1 MTNQT
6 VSKNKVVQ
14 FTYTIKDEQGNIIEK
29 IDAPVQYM
37 HGAGNLGLID
47 IVEKSL
53 TDTKVG
59 DTIEVK
65 VLPEDSFGEPNPSLI
80 FDDDLKNIPPEYQKI
95 GSKVELTND
104 KGDKK
109 EFAITK
115 IEGEKVTFDGNH
127 PLAGIT
133 VLFIVDIVS
142 IRDASPEELKE
153 DASGKSSAIV
163 H

>member
-14 FTYTIKDEQGNIIEK
+14 FTYIIKDEQGNIIEQ

-37 HGAGNLGLID
+37 HGAGTVGLIEV
-47 IVEKSL
+47 VEKPL
-53 TDTKVG
+53 TDAKVG
-59 DTIEVK
+59 DTVEIK
-65 VLPEDSFGEPNPSLI
+65 VLPKDSFGEPNPSLV
-80 FDDDLKNIPPEYQKI
+80 FNDDLKNIPPEYQKI

-109 EFAITK
+109 EFTITK

-127 PLAGIT
+127 PLAGTT
-133 VLFIVDIVS
+133 VLFIVTIVS
-142 IRDASPEELKE
+142 IRDASLEELKE
-153 DASGKSSAIV
+153 DALDKSGAVV